1 MGVRLVAGLFVG
13 FWALF
18 APVGAMAQS
27 VRVTSGEHEGFS
39 RIVLQFPGPVD
50 WQLRRTD
57 AGYVLSVASDRPRYD
72 LTDVFRLIPR
82 DRLAAI
88 FSDPD
93 TGGLALNIGCACHAL
108 PFELRPGLVVI
119 DIRDG
124 PAPQG
129 SSFERMVDGAIAP
142 PIPAATPRRPV
153 PRPAFRAEA
162 RRPVADMPR
171 ATLDWR
177 RDLLAASR
185 ITRPTAPPV
194 VPQDDRA
201 GLRAALFQRL
211 GHGAAEGVVEFRDMT
226 APVPAPFRGA
236 TSEMERH
243 LNIGSE
249 QSLDPGLDAGR
260 SVPGMLTAE
269 GKTCLTDEA
278 LDLAAWGQ
286 EGEVAASMG
295 HVRSAML
302 GEFDQPDAGATA
314 AAVRYFLHLGF
325 GAEAHDLI
333 RHFAPE
339 APDAGLWR
347 GLADVLD
354 GDPVAQDPFT
364 GMEICDSAA
373 ALWAVLAGGR
383 PLPAQGV
390 DRAAIFRSFS
400 ALPVHLRRHLG
411 PRLAAQFRDGGDL
424 AGAATLHDAI
434 LRAPGEVGADV
445 LLMEAERQLTEEGT
459 EAALPLLEPLIAG
472 SGPTAIE
479 ATVRLITAQ
488 ALEGR
493 IVEEELI
500 TTAEAFLH
508 EASGNARSAEIA
520 RALALGLASRARI
533 AEALN
538 LPDLSDDTRRTVW
551 AIFTAKAD
559 DDRFLAATVG
569 ADPAGMQIPDA
580 ATRQAIG
587 ARLIGSGLARPAL
600 DWLAG
605 PTDPAFRIARAEAH
619 RGLRD
624 WRGVLQELAGL
635 DDDAASRLRMEAMA
649 ALNDPAVL
657 ALMQGSDQ
665 GEARRIVARR
675 LGAWPDLL
683 DAPVADPWAEAAR
696 LVAPAPEQ
704 GGAAQVRAAQDGADL
719 PAPAEA
725 NGTAFGT
732 DPEGETG
739 GPSLEATR
747 QQVAESRA
755 ARDRIKALLMAAQ
768 GTAVP

>member
-1 MGVRLVAGLFVG
+1 MMRARLAPSLLLCLWALVA
-13 FWALF
+13 
-18 APVGAMAQS
+18 PVAVMAQA
-27 VRVTSGEHEGFS
+27 VRVTSGEHDGFS

-57 AGYVLSVASDRPRYD
+57 EGYALSVASQRPRYD

-88 FSDPD
+88 FADPA
-93 TGGLALNIGCACHAL
+93 TGGLTLTVGCACHAL

-129 SSFERMVDGAIAP
+129 SSFERMADGSVAP
-142 PIPAATPRRPV
+142 PILASTPRRPV
-153 PRPAFRAEA
+153 PRPVASAET
-162 RRPVADMPR
+162 RRPVADMPQT
-171 ATLDWR
+171 AFDWR

-185 ITRPTAPPV
+185 IARPPDPPLPPEGDV
-194 VPQDDRA
+194 S
-201 GLRAALFQRL
+201 GLRAVLLQRL
-211 GHGAAEGVVEFRDMT
+211 GRGAAEGVVDFRDMT
-226 APVPAPFRGA
+226 APAPAPFRGP
-236 TSEMERH
+236 SMDMERH
-243 LNIGSE
+243 LNVGPE
-249 QSLDPGLDAGR
+249 PGLDAGR

-269 GKTCLTDEA
+269 GETCLTDEA

-286 EGEVAASMG
+286 EGEIAASMG
-295 HVRSAML
+295 LVRSALL
-302 GEFDQPDAGATA
+302 GEFDQPDAGTTSVAI
-314 AAVRYFLHLGF
+314 RYFLHLGF
-325 GAEAHDLI
+325 GAEAQDLI

-339 APDAGLWR
+339 APDAGLWQ

-354 GDPVAQDPFT
+354 GNPVAQDPFK

-373 ALWAVLAGGR
+373 ALWAVLAGGW
-383 PLPAQGV
+383 PLPTQGV

-411 PRLAAQFRDGGDL
+411 PRLASQFREGGDV
-424 AGAATLHDAI
+424 AGAATLQGAM
-434 LRAPGEVGADV
+434 LRAPGESGAEIR
-445 LLMEAERQLTEEGT
+445 LMEAERQLAEDGT

-479 ATVRLITAQ
+479 ATLRLITAQ

-493 IVEEELI
+493 TVEEELI

-508 EASGNARSAEIA
+508 EASGSARSAEIA

-533 AEALN
+533 GEALDLPN
-538 LPDLSDDTRRTVW
+538 LAEDTRSTVW

-559 DDRFLAATVG
+559 DDRFLASTVG
-569 ADPAGMQIPDA
+569 AGPAGVQTPDA
-580 ATRQAIG
+580 ATRQAIA

-605 PTDPAFRIARAEAH
+605 PMDRDFRIARAEAH

-624 WRGVLQELAGL
+624 WRGVLQELVGL
-635 DDDAASRLRMEAMA
+635 EDETASRLRMEAMA

-657 ALMQGSDQ
+657 ILMQRPDI
-665 GEARRIVARR
+665 GEARRAVARR

-683 DAPVADPWAEAAR
+683 DAPAADPWAEVAR
-696 LVAPAPEQ
+696 LVAPAP
-704 GGAAQVRAAQDGADL
+704 AQDGTDL
-719 PAPAEA
+719 SAPPET
-725 NGTAFGT
+725 NGVTARAVS
-732 DPEGETG
+732 EVAKV

-747 QQVAESRA
+747 QRVAESRTV
-755 ARDRIKALLMAAQ
+755 RERIETLLTVVQSAP
-768 GTAVP
+768 VP